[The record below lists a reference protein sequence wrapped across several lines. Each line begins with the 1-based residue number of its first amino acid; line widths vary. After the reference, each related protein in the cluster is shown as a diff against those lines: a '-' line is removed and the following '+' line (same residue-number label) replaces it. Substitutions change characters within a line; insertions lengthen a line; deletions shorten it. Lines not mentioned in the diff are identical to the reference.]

1 MRSPKNILFS
11 KSDTVNKPSPQL
23 ALVSVSVESSLLGHD
38 IQAYEQVVKL
48 LNKKYNCDIPDCYD
62 HPEYL
67 NEILKTLP
75 SDSYYNVVESIQR
88 GLGEFAYIDG
98 ISKFLNELRK

>member
-11 KSDTVNKPSPQL
+11 ESDTVNKSSPQL

-48 LNKKYNCDIPDCYD
+48 LNKKYHCDVYDCYD

-75 SDSYYNVVESIQR
+75 EDSYYSVMTSIKK
-88 GLGEFAYIDG
+88 GLGEFAYLDG
-98 ISKFLNELRK
+98 ISQFLNKLKK

>member
-1 MRSPKNILFS
+1 MRSSKNILFS
-11 KSDTVNKPSPQL
+11 ESDNVKTTSPQL

-48 LNKKYNCDIPDCYD
+48 LNKKYHCGVYDCYD

-75 SDSYYNVVESIQR
+75 EDSYYSVMASIKK
-88 GLGEFAYIDG
+88 GLDEFVYLDG
-98 ISKFLNELRK
+98 ISQFLNELKK